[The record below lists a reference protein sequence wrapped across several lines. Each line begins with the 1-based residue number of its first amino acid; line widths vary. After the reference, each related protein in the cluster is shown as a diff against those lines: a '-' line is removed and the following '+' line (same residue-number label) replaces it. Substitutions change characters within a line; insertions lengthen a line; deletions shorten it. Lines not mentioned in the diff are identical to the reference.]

1 MEHGQE
7 EVAGDQ
13 EQWVLVQVHRQLL
26 RRVPLLLASQLKL
39 ITDQP
44 TGESVIALLQVRS
57 YRGLQ
62 ISFMCFANLASLIS
76 LVSFGKATSTRTRTP
91 QNNKCNCYE
100 FECSEEGSLQTKLN
114 AGLSEQQQEDL
125 FQNERSFHEVKL

>member
-7 EVAGDQ
+7 EAAEDQ
-13 EQWVLVQVHRQLL
+13 EQWVLVLVHRQLL

-91 QNNKCNCYE
+91 QNNKCNKVNKNN
-100 FECSEEGSLQTKLN
+100 GPLRH
-114 AGLSEQQQEDL
+114 ALSSHVLPNFFAVFAVL
-125 FQNERSFHEVKL
+125 FL

>member
-26 RRVPLLLASQLKL
+26 RRVPVLLPPQLKL

-44 TGESVIALLQVRS
+44 TGESVIAMLQVRS

-62 ISFMCFANLASLIS
+62 ISFMCLASLIS
-76 LVSFGKATSTRTRTP
+76 LVSFGKATSAMTGTS
-91 QNNKCNCYE
+91 QNNTCNKVNKNNA
-100 FECSEEGSLQTKLN
+100 SLRPVCLM
-114 AGLSEQQQEDL
+114 
-125 FQNERSFHEVKL
+125 FC